1 VHKFKRKCVELYRR
15 DERVICANK
24 RRRGEVSFGA
34 TNTMVVLRRTGGD
47 EAEAA
52 RGYLMDALGVEV

>member
-1 VHKFKRKCVELYRR
+1 MYRR

-34 TNTMVVLRRTGGD
+34 TNTMVGPRRTGGD

-52 RGYLMDALGVEV
+52 GGHLGSNGKQVSPD